1 MWLKFLEGDM
11 IFSPS
16 KYSIPF
22 ENVWPVLSHLLQR
35 LNTFI
40 GDRSD
45 ILFLSC
51 KMFKKITMS
60 EKVKENFDFMTHCKE
75 ISKPCF
81 HGDVNYSYHT
91 F

>member
-1 MWLKFLEGDM
+1 
-11 IFSPS
+11 
-16 KYSIPF
+16 
-22 ENVWPVLSHLLQR
+22 
-35 LNTFI
+35 
-40 GDRSD
+40 
-45 ILFLSC
+45 
-51 KMFKKITMS
+51 MFKKITMS